1 MKKLFAFGM
10 AAAMTLSLAACGGAA
25 SSAAPSEAAS
35 EASSE
40 AASSEAAA
48 ESTDATGKTW
58 VIATDTV
65 FKPLST
71 PMPPATLSALML
83 ILLRPSPR
91 TRALTTR

>member
-25 SSAAPSEAAS
+25 SSAAPSEATS

-65 FKPLST
+65 FKP
-71 PMPPATLSALML
+71 PATLSALML